1 MKYLFLFLVT
11 FSASF
16 LNAQQQE
23 LYSRVRIYADSKGL
37 LNLMQLGVGIDH
49 GHSRPDQWFESD
61 FSESDIQIME
71 ENGYEYEV
79 LIKDVQ
85 KYYVEQNQQ
94 TSQEKNT
101 DCVSASVDIPVP
113 NGFNYG
119 SMAGYLNYDELLAE
133 LDEMR
138 AAFPNLIS
146 VREPISSFMTFENR
160 PIHYVVISDNPSQT
174 ETEPNVLYT
183 ALHHAREPMGLS
195 QLIYYM
201 WYLLENYET
210 NAEVKY
216 LVDNNQLFFVPCVN
230 PDGYVY
236 NWTTNP
242 NGGGMHRKNRRDV
255 GTTNKGV
262 DLNRNYSYQWG
273 QQGVSFDPDSD
284 TYCGTGPFSEPETQA
299 MKWLVETFGFKT
311 ALNAHTY
318 GDLHLFPIGADA
330 AEFADHHDYYEDLA
344 NHMVEHNGFIA
355 QKATSLYPVSGGSDD
370 YMYKENIGVGAK
382 DTVFAMLP
390 EIGPSFWP
398 PQSLILSTC
407 HQMLHPNMV
416 LAHIPHKYLVV
427 RDVDPSAITQTTG
440 VLTHSAMR
448 LGLED
453 GVVTVSIEPLLN
465 IQSVG
470 SPVVHDLEIREI
482 AQGQISYELVSG
494 IQAGDEVRF
503 VLHTD
508 YGLWI
513 KHDTIIKVYS
523 VSPLQVEDNANVNT
537 NWTGSWNTTTSD
549 FFSASYSFT
558 DSPFGNYANNA
569 NTAYTFDQTLDLTN
583 TQTAYVTYYAKWDIQ
598 PSYDYV
604 QFQVSVD
611 GGSNWVAQCGRYTES
626 GISGVSGNQPEGE
639 PVYDGNN
646 LGWVMEEID
655 LSEYIGQQVL
665 LRFILRSDLNTRED
679 GFYFDDFRVYYEGV
693 NGMNEGELS
702 VSVHPNPVDGIL
714 KIDVPSVVHDGQL
727 YIVDQFGRIVWTA
740 ICEGGMQKTINVS
753 EWESGIYTIH
763 TSVGESVRKP
773 VRFVVLR

>member
-1 MKYLFLFLVT
+1 MKYLFFFLVT

-242 NGGGMHRKNRRDV
+242 NGGGMHRIL
-255 GTTNKGV
+255 TN
-262 DLNRNYSYQWG
+262 
-273 QQGVSFDPDSD
+273 GVSKVSASIR
-284 TYCGTGPFSEPETQA
+284 T
-299 MKWLVETFGFKT
+299 VI
-311 ALNAHTY
+311 
-318 GDLHLFPIGADA
+318 PIA
-330 AEFADHHDYYEDLA
+330 
-344 NHMVEHNGFIA
+344 
-355 QKATSLYPVSGGSDD
+355 
-370 YMYKENIGVGAK
+370 
-382 DTVFAMLP
+382 
-390 EIGPSFWP
+390 
-398 PQSLILSTC
+398 
-407 HQMLHPNMV
+407 
-416 LAHIPHKYLVV
+416 
-427 RDVDPSAITQTTG
+427 
-440 VLTHSAMR
+440 
-448 LGLED
+448 
-453 GVVTVSIEPLLN
+453 
-465 IQSVG
+465 
-470 SPVVHDLEIREI
+470 
-482 AQGQISYELVSG
+482 AQGHFL
-494 IQAGDEVRF
+494 
-503 VLHTD
+503 
-508 YGLWI
+508 
-513 KHDTIIKVYS
+513 
-523 VSPLQVEDNANVNT
+523 
-537 NWTGSWNTTTSD
+537 
-549 FFSASYSFT
+549 
-558 DSPFGNYANNA
+558 
-569 NTAYTFDQTLDLTN
+569 
-583 TQTAYVTYYAKWDIQ
+583 
-598 PSYDYV
+598 
-604 QFQVSVD
+604 
-611 GGSNWVAQCGRYTES
+611 
-626 GISGVSGNQPEGE
+626 NQRP
-639 PVYDGNN
+639 
-646 LGWVMEEID
+646 
-655 LSEYIGQQVL
+655 
-665 LRFILRSDLNTRED
+665 RR
-679 GFYFDDFRVYYEGV
+679 
-693 NGMNEGELS
+693 
-702 VSVHPNPVDGIL
+702 
-714 KIDVPSVVHDGQL
+714 
-727 YIVDQFGRIVWTA
+727 
-740 ICEGGMQKTINVS
+740 
-753 EWESGIYTIH
+753 
-763 TSVGESVRKP
+763 
-773 VRFVVLR
+773 